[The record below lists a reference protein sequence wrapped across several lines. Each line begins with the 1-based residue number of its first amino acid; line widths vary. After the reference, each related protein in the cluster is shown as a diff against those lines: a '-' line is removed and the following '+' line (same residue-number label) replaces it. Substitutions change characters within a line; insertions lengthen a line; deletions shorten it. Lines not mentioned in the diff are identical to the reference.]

1 MKKTTILI
9 MVILMAFTF
18 AACGQ
23 NSGETITPTETPAP
37 TAKPTPTPTPEPT
50 PTPIPEL
57 VDSLEDIIKKIHEV
71 MDPESTAHMVMQ
83 EVTSDN
89 VAYFLGTDQVEFTEA
104 LASEPMIGVMPHSI
118 VILRVAEGTDVT
130 AVVELIK
137 ANADGRKWICV
148 GVEDEDVLVNSIGHT
163 IALIIDENS
172 DQLMDAFLNQIS

>member
-9 MVILMAFTF
+9 MAILIAFTF
-18 AACGQ
+18 AACVQDAGAV
-23 NSGETITPTETPAP
+23 ITPSETPAP
-37 TAKPTPTPTPEPT
+37 TVKPTPTPEPT

-57 VDSLEDIIKKIHEV
+57 SDSLEEIIKKIHV
-71 MDPESTAHMVMQ
+71 AMDPELTDHMVMQ

-89 VAYFLGTDQVEFTEA
+89 VTYFLGTDQVEFTEA

-118 VILRVAEGTDVT
+118 VVLRVAEGTDVN
-130 AVVELIK
+130 AAVELIK

-172 DQLMDAFLNQIS
+172 DQLMEAFLNQIS